1 MTTMSGTYSE
11 LEASNLSWGAYLQS
25 CVNAL
30 FASPLPHDS
39 DDSSAAPM
47 SEKKYVHVPSQAAA
61 GYLRTTTSH
70 QIRKNNE
77 IL

>member
-1 MTTMSGTYSE
+1 MSGTYTE
-11 LEASNLSWGAYLQS
+11 LQATTPSWGAYLQS
-25 CVNAL
+25 CVDAL
-30 FASPLPHDS
+30 FASPLPRDS
-39 DDSSAAPM
+39 DDSSAAPV